1 MAILPSSEE
10 HDRNPLDE
18 FKSYLKHVYI
28 HKRCTTLRQ
37 YQPFNLFLYPLLVS
51 SSAEKRYFG
60 DDRRNDREVEES
72 ISLRLYN
79 YKPAKKSKLKISD
92 IGKCIKAIS
101 STSNTI
107 LVEGVPGVGKT
118 AFAWELCHKWAI
130 GELLQDWSIVI
141 FIDLCN
147 EQVREAKLLSDFLYH
162 PDQAMREKI
171 CQDLVTS
178 EGKKVIFIV
187 DGLDHLNEQQMPPD
201 DSVIQQLADK
211 ELLPS
216 ATLIIFSKARSR
228 QHERTDRHIQLSCFT
243 KESINNY
250 ITSACSGNNDELL
263 TAFKSYLSSHPY
275 IHNLMHIPALCV
287 MIANLYRLHWNHGD
301 TEFSPSSL
309 TELYTDWVTTLLLR
323 YLSTHREYSQR
334 KWVLKEFTD
343 LPEKANESF
352 MALAELAAKGIEESK
367 YVFDKPADFD
377 TLGLMQKVEEV
388 YPGRENSESYSFL
401 NLTLQEYLA
410 AYYCSQ
416 QDSLKRL
423 KIVLRLESPLK
434 HYLDSYCHE
443 YFYDYYRDCQDC
455 HHKAVFLF
463 MAGLAK
469 LQSWNV
475 EALLENGPTPQS
487 LSAMHLLYEAQSP
500 DLIRLATFSVVNLST
515 KQSTQGLMDVPKPC
529 IPLDLFVIGY
539 CIPHSNRS
547 WQLDTAT
554 FSSDQHFCCQLG
566 KEYMKALPL
575 EERKKALLCVLY
587 FKALSKGLDMSLE
600 PSCNTGHIMKLI
612 VCGNNI
618 QWLHLLHPHT
628 QRVTEL
634 FIQSV
639 LQLEEDGQREYT
651 KFPQFYPLL
660 KNLLV
665 NGILTKGFLPLLQVI
680 PSLNTLEKLY
690 LWFEVIAC
698 LSKNMDDI
706 SAISKQLQTCPVT
719 HEITAYDSSF
729 DFPSYFLTISPNLEV
744 LQLFKLT
751 LTPLLTKCETS
762 SLKILKV
769 KSCKIP
775 EDACTALVHFLQ
787 SPQCVLEGFLL
798 YSLEFHYRDSSSIPF
813 ELVEA
818 IASNCNLKWCAI
830 KGVDDSFVQH
840 LVAGLK
846 KSKGQ
851 SRLEELTVLCEYHEK
866 KNCEHCNELIR
877 VVNEH
882 DSIKVFQLS
891 HQFEYYMRNHTI
903 RESLTIPEY
912 DRSSEL
918 LSRWQNM

>member
-1 MAILPSSEE
+1 MAILSSSEE
-10 HDRNPLDE
+10 HDLIPLDE
-18 FKSYLKHVYI
+18 FKSYLKHVYV
-28 HKRCTTLRQ
+28 HKRHTTSRQ
-37 YQPFNLFLYPLLVS
+37 YQPFNLFLYPLLDS
-51 SSAEKRYFG
+51 GSTEKPQYFG
-60 DDRRNDREVEES
+60 DDRRNDREEEES
-72 ISLRLYN
+72 LSLRLYN

-92 IGKCIKAIS
+92 IGKCIKAIL
-101 STSNTI
+101 STNNTI

-141 FIDLCN
+141 LINLCN

-187 DGLDHLNEQQMPPD
+187 DGLDQLNEQQMPPD

-250 ITSACSGNNDELL
+250 ITSACSGDDDELSS
-263 TAFKSYLSSHPY
+263 AFKSYLSSHPY
-275 IHNLMHIPALCV
+275 IHNLMHIPAQCV
-287 MIANLYRLHWNHGD
+287 MITDLYRLHWNHGD

-309 TELYTDWVTTLLLR
+309 TEIYTDWVTTLLLR

-352 MALAELAAKGIEESK
+352 MSLAELAAKGIEESK
-367 YVFDKPADFD
+367 YVFDKPTDFD

-416 QDSLKRL
+416 QDSLERL
-423 KIVLRLESPLK
+423 KIVLRLEHPLK
-434 HYLDSYCHE
+434 HFLHSYCRECVYNCYRECE
-443 YFYDYYRDCQDC
+443 YHHDC
-455 HHKAVFLF
+455 HYKAVFLF
-463 MAGLAK
+463 MAGLGK

-500 DLIRLATFSVVNLST
+500 DLIRLATFPDVNLST
-515 KQSTQGLMDVPKPC
+515 KQSTQGLIDVPKPH

-539 CIPHSNRS
+539 CIPHSNRL
-547 WQLDTAT
+547 WQLNTTT
-554 FSSDQHFCCQLG
+554 FASDEHFQFQFDR
-566 KEYMKALPL
+566 EYMKTLPI
-575 EERKKALLCVLY
+575 EEQKKALLWLCVPY
-587 FKALSKGLDMSLE
+587 FTALSKGLNMSSE
-600 PSCNTGHIMKLI
+600 QSCNAGHIMKLI
-612 VCGNNI
+612 VYRNNI
-618 QWLHLLHPHT
+618 PWLHLLHPHT

-639 LQLEEDGQREYT
+639 LHLEEDEQREYS

-680 PSLNTLEKLY
+680 PLLNTLEKLY
-690 LWFEVIAC
+690 LWFEVNAVW
-698 LSKNMDDI
+698 SKNMDDI

-719 HEITAYDSSF
+719 HEITAYASSF
-729 DFPSYFLTISPNLEV
+729 DFPSYFLTISPKLEV
-744 LQLFKLT
+744 LQLFNLT
-751 LTPLLTKCETS
+751 VTPQVSQVTKCETS
-762 SLKILKV
+762 SLKILKI

-775 EDACTALVHFLQ
+775 EAACTGLVHFLQ

-798 YSLEFHYRDSSSIPF
+798 YSREYDYRDSSSIPF

-830 KGVDDSFVQH
+830 KGFDDSFVQR

-846 KSKGQ
+846 KTKGQ
-851 SRLEELTVLCEYHEK
+851 SRLEELTVLCEHHLKE
-866 KNCEHCNELIR
+866 NCDCCHELIR
-877 VVNEH
+877 VVNQQG
-882 DSIKVFQLS
+882 SIKALQIDQAKS
-891 HQFEYYMRNHTI
+891 YHPGEPHH
-903 RESLTIPEY
+903 S
-912 DRSSEL
+912 
-918 LSRWQNM
+918 

>member
-1 MAILPSSEE
+1 M
-10 HDRNPLDE
+10 LD
-18 FKSYLKHVYI
+18 SV
-28 HKRCTTLRQ
+28 
-37 YQPFNLFLYPLLVS
+37 
-51 SSAEKRYFG
+51 SAEKQYFG
-60 DDRRNDREVEES
+60 DDRRNDREEEES

-79 YKPAKKSKLKISD
+79 YKPAKKSKLKICD

-101 STSNTI
+101 STSI
-107 LVEGVPGVGKT
+107 LVEGVPGMGKT

-178 EGKKVIFIV
+178 EGKKVLFIV
-187 DGLDHLNEQQMPPD
+187 DGHDQLNEQQMPTHR
-201 DSVIQQLADK
+201 SVYQQLTDK
-211 ELLPS
+211 DLLPG
-216 ATLIIFSKARSR
+216 ATIMILSKASCRR
-228 QHERTDRHIQLSCFT
+228 QHEHSDRHIQVSCFT
-243 KESINNY
+243 NQCINNY
-250 ITSACSGNNDELL
+250 ITSACSSDNDELL
-263 TAFKSYLSSHPY
+263 TAFKSYLSSNTY
-275 IHNLMHIPALCV
+275 IHTLMHIPAQCV
-287 MIANLYRLHWNHGD
+287 MITDLYRLHWNHGD
-301 TEFSPSSL
+301 TEYSPSTL
-309 TELYTDWVTTLLLR
+309 TELYTDLVTTLLLR
-323 YLSTHREYSQR
+323 YLSTHREYSQIN
-334 KWVLKEFTD
+334 WVLKEFTD
-343 LPEKANESF
+343 LPEKANKSF
-352 MALAELAAKGIEESK
+352 MALAELAAQGIKESM
-367 YVFDKPADFD
+367 YVFDKPTDFD
-377 TLGLMQKVEEV
+377 TLGLMQKVDEV

-416 QDSLKRL
+416 QDSLERL
-423 KIVLRLESPLK
+423 KIVLRLECPLE
-434 HYLDSYCHE
+434 HFLDSYCHKCVYE
-443 YFYDYYRDCQDC
+443 YCRECEYRQDC

-469 LQSWNV
+469 LQSCNV
-475 EALLENGPTPQS
+475 EALLENGPTRS
-487 LSAMHLLYEAQSP
+487 LSAMHLLYETQTP
-500 DLIRLATFSVVNLST
+500 DLIRLATFSAHLPA
-515 KQSTQGLMDVPKPC
+515 KQSTQGLMDVPKPH

-547 WQLDTAT
+547 WQLNTTT
-554 FSSDQHFCCQLG
+554 FASDKHFLFQLG
-566 KEYMKALPL
+566 EEYMKALPL

-587 FKALSKGLDMSLE
+587 FKALSKGLDMSSE
-600 PSCNTGHIMKLI
+600 QSCNAGHIMKLI
-612 VCGNNI
+612 VFENNI
-618 QWLHLLHPHT
+618 PWLHLLHPHT

-639 LQLEEDGQREYT
+639 PQQEEVGEREYR
-651 KFPQFYPLL
+651 KFHLFYPLL

-665 NGILTKGFLPLLQVI
+665 NGVLTKGFLPLLQVI
-680 PSLNTLEKLY
+680 PSFITLEKLY
-690 LWFEVIAC
+690 LWFEVNSC

-719 HEITAYDSSF
+719 HEITAYTFS
-729 DFPSYFLTISPNLEV
+729 DFPSYFLTISPNLAV
-744 LQLFKLT
+744 LQLFHLT
-751 LTPLLTKCETS
+751 LTPQLTKCETS
-762 SLKILKV
+762 SLKILKI

-775 EDACTALVHFLQ
+775 EDACTGLMHFLQ
-787 SPQCVLEGFLL
+787 SPLCVLEGFLL
-798 YSLEFHYRDSSSIPF
+798 YSLEFHYRHSSSIPF

-840 LVAGLK
+840 LVTGLK

-882 DSIKVFQLS
+882 DSIKVLQLS
-891 HQFEYYMRNHTI
+891 HQFEYYMRNHDTI

-912 DRSSEL
+912 DRSSKC